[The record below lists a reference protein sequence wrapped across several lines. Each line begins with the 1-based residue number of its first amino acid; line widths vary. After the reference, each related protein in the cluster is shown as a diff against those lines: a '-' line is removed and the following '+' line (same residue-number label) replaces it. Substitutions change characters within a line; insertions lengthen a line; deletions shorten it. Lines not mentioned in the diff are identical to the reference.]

1 MKNNMTKM
9 GKLLLEQMRIDPK
22 LIAEAAEKLQKYFHK
37 QGLTNIEVS
46 VGTDYNTAA
55 QSLASNAYQ
64 LGFFPVKT

>member
-1 MKNNMTKM
+1 SS
-9 GKLLLEQMRIDPK
+9 DPK
-22 LIAEAAEKLQKYFHK
+22 LIAEAAEKLQKYFHE

>member
-1 MKNNMTKM
+1 MKAGAKPF
-9 GKLLLEQMRIDPK
+9 RIIVIPSSDPK
-22 LIAEAAEKLQKYFHK
+22 LIAEAAEKLQKYFHE